1 MKIDMTFSGNPEDV
15 VASAESAE
23 NSVADGLFI
32 PETRHDPFLQLALAS
47 QTTERIELGTS
58 VAIAFARNPM
68 TVANTSYDL
77 QRLTGGRMVLGLGS
91 QVAPHITRRYSM
103 PWSKPAARMEEFASA
118 LRAIWHSWASGDK
131 LDFRGDF
138 YTHTLMTPM
147 FDPGPLE
154 VDCPRIWIA
163 GVGPKMTEAAG
174 RVADGLICHSFTTAE
189 YLRDI
194 TVPTVNVGRASATS
208 ARKEFDVSGLVLFAT
223 GRTEEEYDAAVTAT
237 RERLAFY
244 GSTPAYRPVLDHHG
258 WGALH
263 EELYGLSRQGRWQ
276 EMGALIDDQVLDTFA
291 IVGELESIG
300 KQAHARFGGLLTRM
314 TVALVQEDSG
324 DLQLEIADRVVRSA
338 A

>member
-1 MKIDMTFSGNPEDV
+1 MKVDLTFSSNPEDV
-15 VASAESAE
+15 VASAQSAE
-23 NSVADGLFI
+23 KCGADGLFV

-47 QTTERIELGTS
+47 QSTERIDLGTS

-68 TVANTSYDL
+68 TVAHTSYDL
-77 QRLTGGRMVLGLGS
+77 QRLSKGRMVLGLGS

-103 PWSKPAARMEEFASA
+103 PWSKPAARMEEFATA
-118 LRAIWHSWASGDK
+118 LRAIWHSWSTGDK

-138 YTHTLMTPM
+138 YNHTLMTPM
-147 FDPGPLE
+147 FDPGPLD
-154 VDCPRIWIA
+154 VGSPRIWIA

-174 RVADGLICHSFTTAE
+174 RVADGLICHSFTTAD
-189 YLRDI
+189 YLRDV
-194 TVPTVNVGRASATS
+194 TLPTVNAGRAVS
-208 ARKEFDVSGLVLFAT
+208 AREDFDVSGLILFAT

-263 EELYGLSRQGRWQ
+263 EELHALSRQGRWQ
-276 EMGALIDDQVLDTFA
+276 EMGGLIDAEVLDTFA
-291 IVGELESIG
+291 IVGELEGIG
-300 KQAHARFGGLLTRM
+300 KQARARFDGLLTRM

-324 DLQLEIADRVVRSA
+324 DLQLEIADRLTGSA
-338 A
+338 P